1 MRRLGF
7 ASLLLAAI
15 VGPLLSAACGGEDG
29 EQLTIYSGRTEELV
43 KPILDRFADET
54 GIDIQV
60 RYGDTAELA
69 SAILEEGD
77 NSPADVYFAQ
87 DAGAL
92 GALVAEG
99 RLAKL
104 PDSILERVGP
114 GFRARG
120 GEWVGISGRARV
132 VVYNTTKLAPEDL
145 PDTIDGFTD
154 ERWRGRIGWAPTNGS
169 FQSFVTAYRVLKGD
183 DAAEAWLR
191 GIQAND
197 PTVYPNNAAAVEGV
211 ARGEVDVAFVNH
223 YYLFRFLAEEGDD
236 FPARNHFLSGG
247 DPGALI
253 NVAGVGI
260 LESSDNKEAAQQFI
274 EFMLSDEAQQYFSD
288 ETYEYPLV
296 EGVKPNEDLPPL
308 ESIGHPDIDLNALED
323 LQGTQRL
330 LQETGVLP

>member
-1 MRRLGF
+1 MRVRPLIL
-7 ASLLLAAI
+7 SLAALAA
-15 VGPLLSAACGGEDG
+15 VGTAAAACGGDDG
-29 EQLTIYSGRTEELV
+29 EQLTIYSGRAEELV
-43 KPILDRFADET
+43 QPILDDFADET

-92 GALVAEG
+92 GALAAEG
-99 RLAKL
+99 RLAVL
-104 PDSILERVGP
+104 PEEILERVGA

-132 VVYNTTKLAPEDL
+132 VVYNTAELTPEDL
-145 PDTIDGFTD
+145 PDTIDGFTA
-154 ERWRGRIGWAPTNGS
+154 EEWRGRIGWAPTNGS

-223 YYLFRFLAEEGDD
+223 YYLFRFLAEEGED
-236 FPARNHFLSGG
+236 FAARNYFLSGG

-253 NVAGVGI
+253 NVAGAGV
-260 LESSDNKEAAQQFI
+260 LESSDNKEAAQRFI
-274 EFMLSDEAQQYFSD
+274 EFMLSEEAQQYFAD
-288 ETYEYPLV
+288 ETFEYPLV
-296 EGVKPNEDLPPL
+296 AGVEANEALPPL

-323 LQGTQRL
+323 LQGTQQL